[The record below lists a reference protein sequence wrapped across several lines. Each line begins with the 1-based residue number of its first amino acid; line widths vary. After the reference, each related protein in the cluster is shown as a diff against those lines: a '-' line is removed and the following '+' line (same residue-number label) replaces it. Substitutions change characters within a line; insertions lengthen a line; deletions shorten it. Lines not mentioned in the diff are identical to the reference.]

1 MTSNGVNGA
10 ARGGM
15 PTFDYVIVGGG
26 SAGCVLA
33 NRLTEDGKRTVL
45 LLEAGPPD
53 RNPWLHIP
61 IGYGRTMFHPVLNWG
76 FYSEPEPHLHGR
88 KIYTPRGRTLGG
100 SSAINGLIQIRGQP
114 EDFDGWEA
122 LGAEGW
128 NARETLRYFI
138 KSERNSRGANAYHGA
153 RGPLDVSDI
162 GERHELVEALIGAAG
177 ELGVPRTDDFN
188 GARQEGAGYLQL
200 TTRNG
205 RRCSAAVA
213 YLKPARGRPN
223 LAVETGAHATAIELE
238 GRRAVGV
245 RYRHDGVETCV
256 RAAREVLLCAGAVQS
271 PQLLQLSGI
280 GPAALLQSHGIPVVA
295 DLPGVGEN
303 LQDHLLLRLIYKCSR
318 PITTNDDL
326 RTPWGKVRVGLKW
339 ALFRTGPFSVGVMIG
354 GIITRAFPEAR
365 TPDIQFFLSTVSAE
379 ERGAKPHR
387 FSGFTLNFY
396 PLRPTSRGTVHIKS
410 REATDAPALRF
421 NYLATDYDRAL
432 MIEGTRLT
440 RRLVAT
446 RALAPYVVEEYKPGP
461 AVRTDDEI
469 LDCLRRNAT
478 TGFHPVGTCRMG
490 RDART
495 VVDPR
500 LRVHGVEQLRVI
512 DASVMPTLVS
522 GNTNAATIMI
532 AEKGA
537 DLVRADDQGTA

>member
-1 MTSNGVNGA
+1 MG
-10 ARGGM
+10 
-15 PTFDYVIVGGG
+15 TFDYVIVGGG

-33 NRLTEDGKRTVL
+33 NRLTADGKRTVL

-76 FYSEPEPHLHGR
+76 FYTEPEPHLHGR
-88 KIYTPRGRTLGG
+88 KVYTPRGRTLGG

-122 LGAEGW
+122 LGAGGW
-128 NARETLRYFI
+128 NAREALRYFI
-138 KSERNSRGANAYHGA
+138 KSERNSRGASDYHGGD
-153 RGPLDVSDI
+153 GPLDVSDI
-162 GERHELVEALIGAAG
+162 GERHELVEALIAAAG
-177 ELGVPRTDDFN
+177 ELGIPRTDDFN

-213 YLKPARGRPN
+213 YLNPARGRGN
-223 LAVETGAHATAIELE
+223 LTIETGAHASAIELE
-238 GRRAVGV
+238 ARRAAGV
-245 RYRHDGVETCV
+245 RYRRDGVETTV
-256 RAAREVLLCAGAVQS
+256 RAAREVLVAAGAVQS

-280 GPAALLQSHGIPVVA
+280 GPGALLQSHGIPVVA

-303 LQDHLLLRLIYKCSR
+303 LQDHLILRLVYKCTK

-326 RTPWGKVRVGLKW
+326 RTLWGKARVGLEW

-354 GIITRAFPEAR
+354 GIITRAFPDAK

-396 PLRPTSRGTVHIKS
+396 PLRPTSRGTVRIKS
-410 REATDAPALRF
+410 REATDSPALRF

-440 RRLVAT
+440 RRLMAT
-446 RALAPYVVEEYKPGP
+446 RAFSPYVLEEYKPG
-461 AVRTDDEI
+461 AGVRTDDEI

-490 RDART
+490 RDAGA

-500 LRVHGVEQLRVI
+500 LRVRGVERLRVI

-537 DLVRADDQGTA
+537 DLVREDNQGTE